1 MSQLTLLKECYIDDI
16 ARRFQ
21 QENIAALVYDHRGWG
36 SSDGVPYHET
46 NPLQHAE
53 DYHDAVSYARSLAP
67 AVDPHRIA
75 IWGIGHSGGASI
87 IAAADDPRV
96 RAAIFHMPFT
106 SGRRDTK
113 SMPDGYL
120 AEAYEERDARARNAS
135 NPQLYIPVWDDSV
148 EQARESEGKNP
159 AGRIPWLHGERLYEF
174 ITGGVDRSKQAGTPW
189 ENSLTLQSLY
199 HISRVE
205 PEDWISKIE
214 APRSFLY
221 IAAATDILTGELSNH
236 KRVFARSQ
244 NPHAV
249 FVQTGQSHADNYF
262 GNWKACVDEQVQYLK
277 QHL

>member
-1 MSQLTLLKECYIDDI
+1 LTLLKECYIDDI

-21 QENIAALVYDHRGWG
+21 EEKIAVLVYDHRGWG
-36 SSDGVPYHET
+36 SSEGLYHET
-46 NPLQHAE
+46 NPLQQAE

-67 AVDPHRIA
+67 AVDPDRVA

-87 IAAADDPRV
+87 IAAADDPRIK
-96 RAAIFHMPFT
+96 AAVFHMPFT
-106 SGRRDTK
+106 SGRLDAKT
-113 SMPDGYL
+113 MPKGYL
-120 AEAYEERDARARNAS
+120 AEAYEERDFHARHAS
-135 NPQLYIPVWDDSV
+135 DPQRYIPVWDDSI
-148 EQARESEGKNP
+148 EQARESVGKKSN
-159 AGRIPWLHGERLYEF
+159 GLIPWLHGEGLYGF
-174 ITGGVDRSKQAGTPW
+174 ITGGVDRSKKAGTPW
-189 ENSLTLQSLY
+189 ENTLTLQSLY

-221 IAAATDILTGELSNH
+221 LAAATDVLTGDLSNH

-244 NPHAV
+244 NPQRF
-249 FVQTGQSHADNYF
+249 FVQTGSSHADNYF